1 MKTLF
6 RSGTFLLATLMAL
19 PSLTKADNIDL
30 LMNGLFE
37 RDQPVYIGFDS
48 VERQD
53 LRTQERKFLIVDF
66 RFQDEPS
73 EERLQ
78 ASIHTICTTLLRSH
92 SLIRTLSDDGYDMV
106 SVAFDR
112 QSQFDCL

>member
-1 MKTLF
+1 MF
-6 RSGTFLLATLMAL
+6 RSGTFLLATLLAMPLMAH
-19 PSLTKADNIDL
+19 ADNIDL

-37 RDQPVYIGFDS
+37 RDQPAYIGFDS

-53 LRTQERKFLIVDF
+53 MPAQERKFLIVDF

-78 ASIHTICTTLLRSH
+78 ASIHTICMTLLRSQ
-92 SLIRTLSDDGYDMV
+92 SLIRSLSDDGYDMV

-112 QSQFDCL
+112 RSQFDCL